1 MFADPADR
9 NGLSQPGYHFI
20 GGLLAHLP
28 ALVALTCAS
37 VNSYRR
43 LAPQT
48 WSSVYTCYGLDNRE
62 AAIRIC
68 SPLRGDPD
76 SSVNLELKPSD
87 SSANPYL
94 ALGAFIY
101 AGLDGI
107 RGKLDPGEPMNVD
120 PATLSE
126 AERADV
132 GAHRL
137 PASLPAAL
145 DALEADTL
153 LMDALG
159 PLRATAYLAVK
170 RSEAAH
176 FAQSTD
182 PYYECFQHFTRI

>member
-1 MFADPADR
+1 VFADPADR
-9 NGLSQPGYHFI
+9 NGLSQVGYHFI

-43 LAPQT
+43 LAPQM
-48 WSSVYTCYGLDNRE
+48 WASAYTCYGMDNRE

-68 SPLRGDPD
+68 SALRGDPG

-94 ALGAFIY
+94 ALGGFIY

-107 RGKLDPGEPMNVD
+107 RGKLDPGEAMNVD
-120 PATLSE
+120 PATLTE
-126 AERADV
+126 AERAAG

-137 PASLPAAL
+137 PASLAAAL
-145 DALEADTL
+145 DALSADTM

-159 PLRATAYLAVK
+159 SLRSTAYLAVK

-176 FAQSTD
+176 FAHSTD
-182 PYYECFQHFTRI
+182 PYYECFHHFAKF